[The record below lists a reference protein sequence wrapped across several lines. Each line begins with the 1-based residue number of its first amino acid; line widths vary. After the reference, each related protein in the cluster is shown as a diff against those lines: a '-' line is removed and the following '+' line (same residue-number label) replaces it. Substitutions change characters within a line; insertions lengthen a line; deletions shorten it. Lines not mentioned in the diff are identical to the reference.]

1 MYIIILYFNLDIIYK
16 GAIQG
21 IRELPLSL
29 ISPEKCKA
37 TEEEQRTYH
46 NRADG
51 GFVYFDDGSYTS
63 GAEKLDIT
71 SSNDSLL
78 MTSLSFSN
86 RHRIWMTVNNHDA
99 LQAIDICNNE
109 EQQILN
115 LKMLE
120 LKRPV
125 SSSTVEDDSN
135 DATIPLSATEIPN
148 VNWKKKQRVRMPN
161 PNQAWSLA
169 RAKWEK
175 QEEESIHEEDI
186 EEVKGSK
193 LIGWSFVSQDEPDSY
208 TINLM
213 AACTASGVARSTV
226 RCYDTNDGT
235 LKSVALL
242 YGSISTASTNS
253 TDEDETS

>member
-1 MYIIILYFNLDIIYK
+1 
-16 GAIQG
+16 
-21 IRELPLSL
+21 L
-29 ISPEKCKA
+29 IFSKEY
-37 TEEEQRTYH
+37 TTTEEEEQRTYH

-99 LQAIDICNNE
+99 LQAIDTCNGE

-120 LKRPV
+120 ISRPV
-125 SSSTVEDDSN
+125 SASGEEEYTYT
-135 DATIPLSATEIPN
+135 ATIQLSTTKIPN
-148 VNWKKKQRVRMPN
+148 VNWKKIQRVRM
-161 PNQAWSLA
+161 AWSLA

-175 QEEESIHEEDI
+175 QEEDIPEEDI
-186 EEVKGSK
+186 EEVKGSNDK
-193 LIGWSFVSQDEPDSY
+193 LIGWSFVSQDDPNTYS
-208 TINLM
+208 INLM
-213 AACTASGVARSTV
+213 AACTASGVARSTL

-242 YGSISTASTNS
+242 YGSISTASTSS
-253 TDEDETS
+253 TDEDEIS

>member
-1 MYIIILYFNLDIIYK
+1 MYIIILYYFNFDIIYK
-16 GAIQG
+16 GAVQG

-29 ISPEKCKA
+29 ISPEECTTTK
-37 TEEEQRTYH
+37 EEQRMYH

-71 SSNDSLL
+71 SSNDGLM
-78 MTSLSFSN
+78 MTSLQFSN
-86 RHRIWMTVNNHDA
+86 RHRIWMTVITHDA
-99 LQAIDICNNE
+99 LQAIDNCNNE
-109 EQQILN
+109 EQQMLN

-125 SSSTVEDDSN
+125 SSSIVEDDRN
-135 DATIPLSATEIPN
+135 DATISATEIPN
-148 VNWKKKQRVRMPN
+148 VNWKKIQRVRMPN

-175 QEEESIHEEDI
+175 QEEESHEEDN
-186 EEVKGSK
+186 EVKGSNGK

-213 AACTASGVARSTV
+213 AACTASGVARSTL

-242 YGSISTASTNS
+242 YGSISTASTIS
-253 TDEDETS
+253 TDEETS

>member
-1 MYIIILYFNLDIIYK
+1 
-16 GAIQG
+16 
-21 IRELPLSL
+21 L
-29 ISPEKCKA
+29 ISPEEYTTTK
-37 TEEEQRTYH
+37 EEEQRMYH

-71 SSNDSLL
+71 SSNDSLM
-78 MTSLSFSN
+78 MTSLQFSN
-86 RHRIWMTVNNHDA
+86 RHRIWMTVNTHDVSE
-99 LQAIDICNNE
+99 AIDTCNGE

-120 LKRPV
+120 ISRPV
-125 SSSTVEDDSN
+125 SASGEEEYTYT
-135 DATIPLSATEIPN
+135 ATIQLSTTKIPN
-148 VNWKKKQRVRMPN
+148 VNWKKIQRVRMPN

-175 QEEESIHEEDI
+175 QEEDIPEEDI
-186 EEVKGSK
+186 EDVKGSNDK
-193 LIGWSFVSQDEPDSY
+193 LIGWSFVSQDDPNTYS
-208 TINLM
+208 INLM
-213 AACTASGVARSTV
+213 AACTASGVARSTL

-242 YGSISTASTNS
+242 YGSISTASTSS